1 LIRKKAAPS
10 PIEFWR
16 HGGDG
21 AIPTII
27 RRMSMED
34 RTLVA
39 CAPAGKVMP
48 ATRAECRAA
57 IDQLRGDIDA
67 IKAQIA
73 TADLERQAKH
83 GRMDPRWY
91 HRARTAIR
99 HKRQQIAA
107 LTAHLQTLPAGRSGR
122 ARFKDCL
129 IKVLRDEFDD
139 EAWQAFLDRANALHE
154 QRETA

>member
-1 LIRKKAAPS
+1 
-10 PIEFWR
+10 
-16 HGGDG
+16 
-21 AIPTII
+21 
-27 RRMSMED
+27 MED
-34 RTLVA
+34 RTLVP

-73 TADLERQAKH
+73 AADLERQAKR
-83 GRMDPRWY
+83 GKMDPRWY

-107 LTAHLQTLPAGRSGR
+107 LTAQMQTQPARPGRKAG
-122 ARFKDCL
+122 FKDCL
-129 IKVLRDEFDD
+129 IEVLRDEFDD
-139 EAWQAFLDRANALHE
+139 KTWQGFLDRANSLHE
-154 QRETA
+154 RCEAV